1 MKKMKWKKELLFVYA
16 RLFVFLQYY
25 ENETFLYRSNRP
37 VIINKYIKLHISMSS
52 LTHALFTD
60 M

>member
-1 MKKMKWKKELLFVYA
+1 MKWKKELLFVYA